1 MWNNAISSVFL
12 FDFFSHVGIK
22 QVQFGGLE
30 FLNWSEDLK
39 TEEVGY
45 SVGKI

>member
-1 MWNNAISSVFL
+1 VSHP
-12 FDFFSHVGIK
+12 FFCLIFYSHVGIK

-45 SVGKI
+45 SVCKI